1 MVHIDETVEV
11 TPVPG
16 GVGVGGVIVVPTP
29 GDLEGGPVFERG
41 GCSTAILDAQYGDS
55 TSMTRHGEPHPGS
68 G

>member
-29 GDLEGGPVFERG
+29 GDLEGGPVFEQG
-41 GCSTAILDAQYGDS
+41 GCSTAILDVQYGD
-55 TSMTRHGEPHPGS
+55 TSMTRRGEPHPGS

>member
-29 GDLEGGPVFERG
+29 GDLEGGPVFEQG
-41 GCSTAILDAQYGDS
+41 GCSTAILDAQLYGD
-55 TSMTRHGEPHPGS
+55 TSA
-68 G
+68 